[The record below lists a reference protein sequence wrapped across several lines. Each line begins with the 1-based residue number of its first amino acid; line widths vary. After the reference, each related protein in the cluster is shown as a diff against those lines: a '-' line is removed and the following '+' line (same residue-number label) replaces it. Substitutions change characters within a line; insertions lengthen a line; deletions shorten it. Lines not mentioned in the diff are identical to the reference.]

1 LQSWGQNIKNLLFPN
16 NNNWLKQMVL
26 QGYSRAEQGAENI
39 TGKNGDNPGSNLV
52 VFPSLVPKWVGIYF
66 FI

>member
-1 LQSWGQNIKNLLFPN
+1 
-16 NNNWLKQMVL
+16 MVL
-26 QGYSRAEQGAENI
+26 QGYSRAEQGTENI